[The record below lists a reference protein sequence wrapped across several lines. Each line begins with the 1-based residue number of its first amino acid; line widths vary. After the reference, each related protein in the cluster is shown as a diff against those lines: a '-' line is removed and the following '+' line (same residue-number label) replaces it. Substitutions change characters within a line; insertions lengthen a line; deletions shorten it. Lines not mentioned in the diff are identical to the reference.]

1 MVPPSTNGTD
11 GKNGEK
17 NAISDNGDHGEDMRN
32 GAAMIA

>member
-11 GKNGEK
+11 GKMVKK
-17 NAISDNGDHGEDMRN
+17 NAISDMGDFITNMKD